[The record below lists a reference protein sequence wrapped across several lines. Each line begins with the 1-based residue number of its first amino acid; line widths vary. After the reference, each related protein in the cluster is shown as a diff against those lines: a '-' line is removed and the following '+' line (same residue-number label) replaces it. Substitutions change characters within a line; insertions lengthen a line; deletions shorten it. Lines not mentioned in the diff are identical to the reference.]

1 MQFFVSLSPAKTN
14 VLYKGKKPT
23 GFAHVQQQLHSHNIA
38 PKWHAERRKKEPRK
52 VSYKLYVRRVLKEV
66 HPGKEISMRAL
77 NIMNSFVIDALDRIA
92 TEATRMAHY
101 DRRKTVTLRDMEF
114 SCRLCLPDIMA
125 KHANQKAQK
134 TVTKFYAAKV
144 RDRMRRTEMRR
155 GEFAMMQMASDVSTL
170 NFWTTA
176 DDTHHLY
183 IVDDCSYIPRQIQLP
198 SKQQKVVPIEN
209 EKTKVKGM
217 KVAANEI
224 DESESEIQQKWGQ
237 IVAREKHSAEKVDN
251 LLA

>member
-1 MQFFVSLSPAKTN
+1 MLHNNISPFSTTSHQN
-14 VLYKGKKPT
+14 GTPT
-23 GFAHVQQQLHSHNIA
+23 
-38 PKWHAERRKKEPRK
+38 RKKEPRK

-155 GEFAMMQMASDVSTL
+155 GGFAMMQMA
-170 NFWTTA
+170 A
-176 DDTHHLY
+176 
-183 IVDDCSYIPRQIQLP
+183 
-198 SKQQKVVPIEN
+198 
-209 EKTKVKGM
+209 M
-217 KVAANEI
+217 
-224 DESESEIQQKWGQ
+224 
-237 IVAREKHSAEKVDN
+237 
-251 LLA
+251 

>member
-1 MQFFVSLSPAKTN
+1 MCRQVIFLRIFIPCFIIHIHFCQRHQLCARVISEKTDS
-14 VLYKGKKPT
+14 
-23 GFAHVQQQLHSHNIA
+23 FAHVQQQLHSQQHRTKMA
-38 PKWHAERRKKEPRK
+38 RRRRKKEPRK

-144 RDRMRRTEMRR
+144 RDRMRRTELRR
-155 GEFAMMQMASDVSTL
+155 GEFAMMQMA
-170 NFWTTA
+170 A
-176 DDTHHLY
+176 
-183 IVDDCSYIPRQIQLP
+183 
-198 SKQQKVVPIEN
+198 
-209 EKTKVKGM
+209 M
-217 KVAANEI
+217 
-224 DESESEIQQKWGQ
+224 
-237 IVAREKHSAEKVDN
+237 
-251 LLA
+251 

>member
-1 MQFFVSLSPAKTN
+1 MARR
-14 VLYKGKKPT
+14 
-23 GFAHVQQQLHSHNIA
+23 
-38 PKWHAERRKKEPRK
+38 RRKKEPRK

-155 GEFAMMQMASDVSTL
+155 GEFAMMQMAAILCFFPLFIASVTL
-170 NFWTTA
+170 FT
-176 DDTHHLY
+176 LL
-183 IVDDCSYIPRQIQLP
+183 CPRKTQT
-198 SKQQKVVPIEN
+198 VPFELVN
-209 EKTKVKGM
+209 ERPTK
-217 KVAANEI
+217 
-224 DESESEIQQKWGQ
+224 S
-237 IVAREKHSAEKVDN
+237 
-251 LLA
+251 